1 MTSSPVIVSQRA
13 KERDYLLALNDRFQN
28 YVGRVRTMREQSKS
42 IENNTFIAHTQALEN
57 ELYEVK
63 SIYERELESTRNQL
77 DVMTSER
84 NSYQL
89 QASKTGALA
98 NELQD
103 KYNEELNTRKKL
115 ENALADAHRLL
126 SEKDSLIQEL
136 RITIAQHQN
145 AHLDTIKDRDAIQA
159 TLNAVQTLCDSESK
173 ARADLEGSVQKL
185 SDQLNFERQLHDKA
199 VMELNNKCA
208 AAERAI
214 AIADEKLREHDIV
227 DDNLAQTIA
236 KMRMQTQAEFRRF
249 QDESEISYQASLAQM
264 KNQLE
269 AESRALGQAS
279 EENIH
284 LKAII
289 EEMNAKIGKLDS
301 RSAAIEDQNRSL
313 IHTLECERQQA
324 ANTIKELESKLRE
337 MQEHLNTKIRELNVA
352 YNAQIPLDLEIEAF
366 ANLLDAEEKRLS
378 VALANPPSELV
389 QTARG
394 ELLSSR
400 NHYTGIRS
408 LPSSPRK
415 PLSGINTSPIPLSS
429 RPKSVPVVEDTKEL
443 SRAISPAKPS
453 SPKYNYLPGIGDTS
467 SRVFKNPRGSYGT
480 TATPTTRVYYRKTTT
495 Q

>member
-1 MTSSPVIVSQRA
+1 MTASPIIVSQRA
-13 KERDYLLALNDRFQN
+13 KERDYLLALNERFQN
-28 YVGRVRTMREQSKS
+28 YVGRVRTMREQSKN

-57 ELYEVK
+57 ELFEVK
-63 SIYERELESTRNQL
+63 AIYEKELDSTRKQL
-77 DVMTSER
+77 DQMTSER

-89 QASKTGALA
+89 EASKNGALA

-103 KYNEELNTRKKL
+103 KHNNEQTTRKKL

-145 AHLDTIKDRDAIQA
+145 AHLDTTKERDQLQT
-159 TLNAVQTLCDSESK
+159 TLNNVQTLCDSESK
-173 ARADLEGSVQKL
+173 ARADLEASVQKL
-185 SDQLNFERQLHDKA
+185 SDQLQFERQLHDKA
-199 VMELNNKCA
+199 LMELNNKLS

-227 DDNLAQTIA
+227 DDNLANTIA

-249 QDESEISYQASLAQM
+249 QDESEAAYQASLVSM
-264 KNQLE
+264 KVQLE
-269 AESRALGQAS
+269 NESKSLAAAY

-301 RSAAIEDQNRSL
+301 RCAAVEDQNRSL
-313 IHTLECERQQA
+313 IHTLEVERQQA
-324 ANTIKELESKLRE
+324 QNTIKELEEKLRE
-337 MQEHLNTKIRELNVA
+337 MQEHLNSKIRELNIA

-394 ELLSSR
+394 DLVSSR
-400 NHYTGIRS
+400 SHYTGVRS

-415 PLSGINTSPIPLSS
+415 PVSGIVASPTPISA
-429 RPKSVPVVEDTKEL
+429 RAKSVPVNEETKEL
-443 SRAISPAKPS
+443 PPLSRADSPGKPS
-453 SPKYNYLPGIGDTS
+453 SPGYYLPGIGDSS
-467 SRVFKNPRGSYGT
+467 SRIFKNPRGSYGT
-480 TATPTTRVYYRKTTT
+480 TATPTTRIYYRK
-495 Q
+495 